1 MSHPIRLLKE
11 WWPATTC
18 ALVLLV
24 LSTLTAPLELEYD
37 DNGLGSLLFLINSV
51 VGFFFLLPVT
61 LSILSMEI
69 NGFPI
74 TALTL
79 YYLVFRF
86 TFCVIC
92 SSVVFPDGSGNG
104 LPHRRRSRARLKA

>member
-69 NGFPI
+69 NGSLSQRLRCTTWF
-74 TALTL
+74 
-79 YYLVFRF
+79 
-86 TFCVIC
+86 
-92 SSVVFPDGSGNG
+92 SV
-104 LPHRRRSRARLKA
+104 LRSV